1 MPGPVPCTYFFCE
14 RVKGCTEPE
23 STLADSL
30 KCTVFF
36 GFVLITGS
44 PTIQAVDFC
53 RSEPVTD
60 GRTENSAVLGTR
72 GLFDGRTFIP
82 DEAQEDSPGD
92 EKSCSLRRR

>member
-30 KCTVFF
+30 RCTVFF
-36 GFVLITGS
+36 NFVVITGS

-53 RSEPVTD
+53 RSEPGTD
-60 GRTENSAVLGTR
+60 GRTESSAVQGTR
-72 GLFDGRTFIP
+72 AVRLSNNIP